1 MDEPRN
7 HLNTEKE
14 NSINNLKNMNQSTIQ
29 NLVYVIRDQQ
39 VMMDCDLAKLYQV
52 ETRVLNQAVKRNISR
67 FPESFRFQI
76 TSREYEDLKSQ
87 FVTSSWGGTRKRPF
101 AFTEQGVAMLSGLLK
116 SDIAIEVN
124 ISIMRAFIAMRQYLL
139 NSAPSPQLKELKE
152 RIEALED
159 ITEENEEKFDEI
171 YLALAQ
177 LAQKNKQNNQPR
189 NPIGFVKPQ

>member
-1 MDEPRN
+1 ME
-7 HLNTEKE
+7 L
-14 NSINNLKNMNQSTIQ
+14 QTIQ
-29 NLVYVIRDQQ
+29 SKIYEIRGQKVILDF
-39 VMMDCDLAKLYQV
+39 DLAELYQSD
-52 ETRVLNQAVKRNISR
+52 TRSLNQAVKRNIKR
-67 FPESFRFQI
+67 FPLDFMFQL
-76 TSREYEDLKSQ
+76 TTDEWSVLMSQ

-124 ISIMRAFIAMRQYLL
+124 ISIMRAFVAMRQYLL
-139 NSAPSPQLKELKE
+139 NSAPSSQLKELKE

-177 LAQKNKQNNQPR
+177 LAQKTNR
-189 NPIGFVKPQ
+189 TTNPVIQ

>member
-1 MDEPRN
+1 MFQLTTDEW
-7 HLNTEKE
+7 
-14 NSINNLKNMNQSTIQ
+14 S
-29 NLVYVIRDQQ
+29 
-39 VMMDCDLAKLYQV
+39 
-52 ETRVLNQAVKRNISR
+52 VLI
-67 FPESFRFQI
+67 
-76 TSREYEDLKSQ
+76 SQ

-124 ISIMRAFIAMRQYLL
+124 MSIMRAFVAMRQYLL
-139 NSAPSPQLKELKE
+139 NSTPSPLLKELKD

-177 LAQKNKQNNQPR
+177 LAQKNKQNNKPR

>member
-1 MDEPRN
+1 MFQLTTDEW
-7 HLNTEKE
+7 
-14 NSINNLKNMNQSTIQ
+14 S
-29 NLVYVIRDQQ
+29 
-39 VMMDCDLAKLYQV
+39 
-52 ETRVLNQAVKRNISR
+52 VLI
-67 FPESFRFQI
+67 
-76 TSREYEDLKSQ
+76 SQ

-124 ISIMRAFIAMRQYLL
+124 ISIMRAFVAMRQYLL
-139 NSAPSPQLKELKE
+139 NSTPSPLLKELKD

-177 LAQKNKQNNQPR
+177 LAQKNKQNNKPR